1 MEMTAISLVLG
12 FLAAYAVLALVW
24 YILTVVAY
32 WKIFTKAGEEGWKSI
47 IPIYNSYVQYRITWD
62 VKFFWISIGLG
73 IAGTVLGFFG
83 DIMGM
88 LGNLCLFGSWVIGI
102 AGLYKLAKAYG
113 YGVGFTVGLV
123 LLNPIF
129 LLILGLG
136 NSEYQGPQ

>member
-83 DIMGM
+83 DIMAM

>member
-47 IPIYNSYVQYRITWD
+47 IPFYNSYVQYRITWD

-73 IAGTVLGFFG
+73 IAGTVLGLFG

-102 AGLYKLAKAYG
+102 VGLYKLARAYG
-113 YGVGFTVGLV
+113 YGAGFTVGLV